1 MVGSLV
7 AVAARLDPAALVSTG
22 RVVGVVDHWAA
33 RVGFELPVDDHG
45 ASNRDGHARRKGQI
59 VVDLNHDTLAQVNA
73 EALVGAVRAVA
84 VRKQDN
90 HQALNGHLRRA
101 AVVQGGDEAL
111 VVRPDGV
118 AARERCRENA
128 ADQHQLAGLL
138 AATIDVPSRC
148 CAEALCGAGMP
159 LSRSPPPGRGDD
171 LGDHACTGTS
181 EASLSDDRRARE
193 CASPP
198 QRWERPT
205 GRTPYLTP
213 GSATRA

>member
-1 MVGSLV
+1 MQGVNQRECVGSSSVRGARRVGRQELNASIQEALRCAPMVGSLV
-7 AVAARLDPAALVSTG
+7 AVAARLDPAALVGTG

-45 ASNRDGHARRKGQI
+45 ASDRDGHARRKGQV
-59 VVDLNHDTLAQVNA
+59 VVDLNYDTLAEVDA
-73 EALVGAVRAVA
+73 EALVGAIRAVA

-128 ADQHQLAGLL
+128 ADQHQLAG
-138 AATIDVPSRC
+138 C
-148 CAEALCGAGMP
+148 W
-159 LSRSPPPGRGDD
+159 PPR
-171 LGDHACTGTS
+171 
-181 EASLSDDRRARE
+181 
-193 CASPP
+193 
-198 QRWERPT
+198 
-205 GRTPYLTP
+205 
-213 GSATRA
+213 